1 MQVEAE
7 MQELV
12 DRCRRRQPDLHA
24 EVQTLMWREPFE
36 TPADSPIVEA
46 LRRAVE
52 ARTGVPP
59 TPFGKPGWMDS
70 ALLAAAGT
78 PSVVFGPGG
87 EGAHALVEWVD
98 LDDVAA
104 CVDIY
109 HAVAHAI
116 CG

>member
-1 MQVEAE
+1 MCSRRLLPPA
-7 MQELV
+7 LV
-12 DRCRRRQPDLHA
+12 LALVLVVGRTA
-24 EVQTLMWREPFE
+24 
-36 TPADSPIVEA
+36 TPATAAPPPA
-46 LRRAVE
+46 PKVE
-52 ARTGVPP
+52 ARTAVPP